1 MFGWIRISR
10 HWCIPDYRHQLYQVG
25 VAQGPCTWLS
35 TESLGTIN
43 YNHNNHGLPSAQY
56 QLLPSVSRDLSW
68 CLGSGVS
75 KYFSIK
81 IISYCDQ
88 YYNSIN
94 FISLSL
100 VSSSLFWAQTVTL
113 QSQVSSKLF
122 ARNWLVDPCFSCLGG
137 ILDVT
142 TTATTIIPDH
152 RKLYSSRKP
161 EIFHQ

>member
-25 VAQGPCTWLS
+25 VAQGPCTWLY

-43 YNHNNHGLPSAQY
+43 YNHNNHGLPSAHY
-56 QLLPSVSRDLSW
+56 QLLPSMSRNLSW

-75 KYFSIK
+75 KDMKYFTIK

-88 YYNSIN
+88 NYNSIN

-113 QSQVSSKLF
+113 QSQVSSNYLR
-122 ARNWLVDPCFSCLGG
+122 AIDWW
-137 ILDVT
+137 
-142 TTATTIIPDH
+142 IPA
-152 RKLYSSRKP
+152 SVAWVES
-161 EIFHQ
+161 